1 MLATLGGALAL
12 AVGVAVLLLPV
23 LVSELSRP
31 RDASWGGVVLLLGLV
46 LVTSAERLTGSPM
59 LAVLC
64 GGLLIG
70 RLGTEVGLSRWRQLT
85 EEERQRL
92 GSRERWRSSVDQL
105 AASLAGVGQRA
116 GGVLASLAG
125 TLGSLGGAVTAGRK
139 PKAGGKRWVR
149 PEAPPAE
156 TPTAETV
163 AAIRE
168 SSEEAGEESTVA
180 VVRDFGEIEARLE
193 AAEPPAPVQEAAETL
208 LEEVPVEV
216 VEPDEPL
223 DAAAP
228 DGEASAPEGEPTAPA
243 EAG

>member
-31 RDASWGGVVLLLGLV
+31 RDATWGAVVLLLGLV

-70 RLGTEVGLSRWRQLT
+70 RLGTEVGLARWRQLT

-92 GSRERWRSSVDQL
+92 GSTERWRSSLDQL
-105 AASLAGVGQRA
+105 AASLAGVVQRA
-116 GGVLASLAG
+116 GGVLATLGG
-125 TLGSLGGAVTAGRK
+125 TLGGLGGAVTAVRK

-149 PEAPPAE
+149 PESPPEEVA
-156 TPTAETV
+156 AETV
-163 AAIRE
+163 EGSQDSRA
-168 SSEEAGEESTVA
+168 ESTVA
-180 VVRDFGEIEARLE
+180 VVRDFAEIDERLQAAGEP
-193 AAEPPAPVQEAAETL
+193 EP
-208 LEEVPVEV
+208 
-216 VEPDEPL
+216 
-223 DAAAP
+223 AAP
-228 DGEASAPEGEPTAPA
+228 AAEPTAPA